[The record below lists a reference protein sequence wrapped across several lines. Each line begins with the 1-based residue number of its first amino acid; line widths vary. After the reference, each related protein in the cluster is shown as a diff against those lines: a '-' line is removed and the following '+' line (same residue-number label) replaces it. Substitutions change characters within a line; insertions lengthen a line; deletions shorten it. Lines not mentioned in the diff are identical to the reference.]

1 MMRAAILLGFG
12 LAIAGGSLLAGC
24 THPLAPVRTSGAGID
39 RDDDPPLEAA
49 FEGPKG
55 RRTKLELRLADE
67 VSQHLVGA
75 YGGKSFAYVQ
85 TVGGAPRDFVAFFAT
100 KPTCARFRAVGTVI
114 EVSGP
119 AKGKAT
125 GTVNELE
132 LDVERWWCLET

>member
-1 MMRAAILLGFG
+1 MRAAIVLGLG
-12 LAIAGGSLLAGC
+12 LAMGSGLAGC
-24 THPLAPVRTSGAGID
+24 THPLAPVTTSGAGID
-39 RDDDPPLEAA
+39 RDDDPPLEAT

-55 RRTKLELRLADE
+55 RRTKLELRLTDE

-85 TVGGAPRDFVAFFAT
+85 SVGGAPRDFVAFFAT
-100 KPTCARFRAVGTVI
+100 KPACASGRFRVVGTVI

-125 GTVNELE
+125 GTVTELE
-132 LDVERWWCLET
+132 LDVERWWCLGT